1 MISLSWHQWTTHI
14 LLSSQTWASR
24 TMLPLLSLMSISDKP
39 IVKMVYHVVNITS
52 TEAKF
57 FAIRCSINQATN
69 LLEISK
75 IIIITNSIHIARLIF
90 DSSVHFSQV
99 YLIAISKELRKFFI
113 TNNDNSIEFWEYPS
127 CCNWL
132 LFKSINRDTKQFCQ
146 TPLLSCKLL

>member
-1 MISLSWHQWTTHI
+1 MASVDHSHTLVIPDMGIKNNVATSITYVHI
-14 LLSSQTWASR
+14 Y
-24 TMLPLLSLMSISDKP
+24 DKP

-52 TEAKF
+52 TEAKL

-99 YLIAISKELRKFFI
+99 YLIAISKKLRKFFI